1 MRFFISSTFKDLE
14 AYREYT
20 IKYLNNLTDKK
31 TGKVIAMEY
40 FPASEKDSYDI
51 CLEELEKSDF
61 VIGIYGQRFGWEPDG
76 SGRSMTE
83 IEFDRA
89 VALGIPVLKL
99 VSRKEKEEKQ
109 ERFISEKILIPGANC
124 GRFNSL
130 EDFADVLHD
139 SVKVHF
145 ENVEGFSYSSI
156 WDDIKLMRHI
166 IDEDIESGSLRMH
179 IYEDGGESS
188 ALDQILTSAK
198 YIEDL
203 KTTIHDMYYACTEFP
218 GAYQQPENFDNL
230 LKQMWADFF
239 LGLPNHLSAIR
250 LAASF
255 LKVVQLQHRLLTEP
269 WTEELRQ
276 EVIAARD
283 KYVDVSGDSYH
294 ID

>member
-14 AYREYT
+14 EYREYT
-20 IKYLNNLTDKK
+20 IKYLKNLTDKK

-76 SGRSMTE
+76 TGRSMTE
-83 IEFDRA
+83 IEYDRA
-89 VALGIPVLKL
+89 VELGIPVLKL

-109 ERFISEKILIPGANC
+109 ERFISEKILVPGANC

-130 EDFADVLHD
+130 EDFAGVLHD

-156 WDDIKLMRHI
+156 WDDIKLMRQI
-166 IDEDIESGSLRMH
+166 IEEDIDAGSLRMH
-179 IYEDGGESS
+179 IYEDGGESA
-188 ALDQILTSAK
+188 ALDQIWTSVK
-198 YIEDL
+198 YLEDL
-203 KTTIHDMYYACTEFP
+203 KATIHDMYYACTEFP
-218 GAYQQPENFDNL
+218 GGYQQPEKFDVL

-250 LAASF
+250 LAVPF
-255 LKVVQLQHRLLTEP
+255 LKVFQLQHRLLTEP

-283 KYVDVSGDSYH
+283 KYIDISGDSYH